1 MLGRYVATERD
12 VCSVATWRP
21 SLARARSLRSDRAT
35 FFGFSPM
42 SRVSSAGLFRLS
54 GVLLPMAFY
63 MGVEGR
69 LRVVIS

>member
-1 MLGRYVATERD
+1 MN
-12 VCSVATWRP
+12 
-21 SLARARSLRSDRAT
+21 
-35 FFGFSPM
+35 
-42 SRVSSAGLFRLS
+42 RVSFDRQSIRELETTKNNTQKDPEFIVSRFLGFPSHWTKRAKQIQRLS